1 MKLNL
6 NSLMLPCQW
15 TCISQEHL
23 LLLFFLSVQILL
35 PVLPFC
41 IHSPFR
47 FHTQIHTLAFFKLFS
62 CLRPC
67 SHFYLITT
75 QKCTGKT
82 FFFLTFPHGL
92 AFMSAHELDRLKLFL
107 VVQLLKQYCFP
118 PYSDKVQKLSQGTGK
133 A

>member
-1 MKLNL
+1 
-6 NSLMLPCQW
+6 MLPCQW

-41 IHSPFR
+41 IHPQLR
-47 FHTQIHTLAFFKLFS
+47 FHTQIHTLAFLKLFS

-75 QKCTGKT
+75 QICPGNT

-92 AFMSAHELDRLKLFL
+92 AFMSAHGLDRLKLFL

-118 PYSDKVQKLSQGTGK
+118 PYSDRVQKLSQGTGK